1 MKQGG
6 YPLCLG
12 KMLDSMDP
20 TSCVTASASS
30 REISAANCH
39 RIVHA
44 VTYVQ
49 ANFLELKAKGQTSAA
64 AVREGSFSTGFAAD
78 DDFCLM
84 ASSARLILQLAFIT
98 KIIAIISSPFI
109 TIYLHRISRFQLS
122 LCRFPC
128 ARPYS
133 WHSIQAVLD
142 VKQTFHLLLFVARN

>member
-98 KIIAIISSPFI
+98 NYRYYFKPVHHNLPASDFSISAFTLSISLRKAIFLAFHSSC
-109 TIYLHRISRFQLS
+109 S
-122 LCRFPC
+122 
-128 ARPYS
+128 
-133 WHSIQAVLD
+133 
-142 VKQTFHLLLFVARN
+142 